1 MGIKDLYESFEHRNN
16 KAHFASIL
24 NIALSDGEINE
35 REDAALTRFATK
47 LDISEEEYAHII
59 KDPRVYSIQPSSLRE
74 ERLRNIYNL
83 FKIIYTDHYIDAEE
97 ELIIRKYAIGLG
109 CTSDNARMVIK
120 KSIEI
125 FGGGLGFEDYQ
136 HLLDR

>member
-59 KDPRVYSIQPSSLRE
+59 KDPRAYSIQPSSSRE
-74 ERLRNIYNL
+74 
-83 FKIIYTDHYIDAEE
+83 
-97 ELIIRKYAIGLG
+97 
-109 CTSDNARMVIK
+109 
-120 KSIEI
+120 
-125 FGGGLGFEDYQ
+125 
-136 HLLDR
+136 